1 MIRYNEYY
9 AKIKEHKIDLGA
21 VESKWSFMTV
31 LHEKRD
37 LVKKLKKM
45 KEELMQ
51 NLQNPGGNHIKQLQV

>member
-9 AKIKEHKIDLGA
+9 AKIKEHKDSLGE
-21 VESKWSFMTV
+21 VESKWSFMIA

-37 LVKKLKKM
+37 LVKKLKTT

-51 NLQNPGGNHIKQLQV
+51 NLQNPERNHIKQVQV